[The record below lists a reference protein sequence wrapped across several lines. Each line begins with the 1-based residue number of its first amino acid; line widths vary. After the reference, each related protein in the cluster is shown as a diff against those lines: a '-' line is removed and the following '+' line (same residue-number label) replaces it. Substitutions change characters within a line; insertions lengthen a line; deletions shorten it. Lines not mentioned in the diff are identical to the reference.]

1 MKKLILL
8 LVFVPALGFG
18 QIPANYLSQQ
28 VLGTTYANSTTD
40 SSQAAVAVGGYNNIA
55 VRSVIAD
62 SCNLVYRFYKREFG
76 LSAWTAIAAATG
88 DTIVSTAGTQII
100 KSITLRNNVT
110 DRLGVITAPS
120 CRLRVVV
127 SALTN
132 NGDIADNNYTVFVE
146 VSK

>member
-1 MKKLILL
+1 MAVERHI
-8 LVFVPALGFG
+8 VTENQARDFLGL
-18 QIPANYLSQQ
+18 PRTSP
-28 VLGTTYANSTTD
+28 
-40 SSQAAVAVGGYNNIA
+40 
-55 VRSVIAD
+55 
-62 SCNLVYRFYKREFG
+62 E
-76 LSAWTAIAAATG
+76 WTPFFMG
-88 DTIVSTAGTQII
+88 DTGYLGAIEMASRKCEEHI